1 MNCEKK
7 TVKEQEKIG
16 FKFKLQ
22 ELLKNRKGFWLLT
35 LIALL
40 SEIFVAWVVSIIFK
54 TDFSLDNFFIDEERK
69 KTDKKRIFF
78 IIDFMAIA
86 ILIIYIAVN
95 LYNLYKI

>member
-1 MNCEKK
+1 MDNELRKK

-16 FKFKLQ
+16 FKFKLK

-69 KTDKKRIFF
+69 KLIRKEFF
-78 IIDFMAIA
+78 LSL
-86 ILIIYIAVN
+86 ILWRL
-95 LYNLYKI
+95 LY